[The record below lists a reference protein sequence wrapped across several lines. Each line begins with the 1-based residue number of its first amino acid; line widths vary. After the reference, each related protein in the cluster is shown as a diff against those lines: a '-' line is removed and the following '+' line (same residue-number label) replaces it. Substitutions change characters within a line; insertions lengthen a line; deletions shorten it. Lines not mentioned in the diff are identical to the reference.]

1 LTRAAKTIITEDS
14 GAPLR
19 KSIAELKANKITP
32 QRAVD
37 NGVDDYNLLMMGNKA
52 SWMSTIN
59 SNTIVKIYR
68 LRWRRLV

>member
-14 GAPLR
+14 GVPLG

-52 SWMSTIN
+52 SWMSTMN